1 VMGGE
6 AAHHPAADYQEIVQ
20 GGGHGF
26 GQPVQ

>member
-1 VMGGE
+1 MGGE
-6 AAHHPAADYQEIVQ
+6 AAHHAAADYQEIVQ